1 MKQFDSKGSLV
12 LSVVQPYLAEI
23 ETQEVAKMDPINGL
37 DPESN
42 WISISAMLLYG
53 ILNCSGHRIRKR

>member
-1 MKQFDSKGSLV
+1 MKQLDSKGSLV
-12 LSVVQPYLAEI
+12 ISTVQTYLAEI

-53 ILNCSGHRIRKR
+53 ILNC